1 MWETL
6 RDCDVNKGCWER
18 ERIISLFFKGLW
30 MAGTLMD
37 VYMQGGLG
45 QFFSTL
51 ILSSTYFQWPPRFPP
66 VHRYVLQATWIHCSQ
81 TWSLCNTKITL
92 YSFCPLSSQLQSLKR
107 ILLDISPHCP
117 LLSALQPVARISTT
131 FSKSCC
137 LAFPSDLFCLWLSPP
152 IFLCRIR
159 VFWVCVSLT
168 QNPFLREWGMASYDF
183 QEKVCIPLGLQ
194 KRPFTISLQRIF
206 FPVSSI
212 VFLDANLEPQSFWIF
227 LFVTLCGLSLS
238 GIMNYSCLKSSNS
251 IPKLSLVDLETLY
264 FC

>member
-30 MAGTLMD
+30 MAG
-37 VYMQGGLG
+37 
-45 QFFSTL
+45 
-51 ILSSTYFQWPPRFPP
+51 ILFWARWSRSVLQHTHSTYFRWPPRFPP

-81 TWSLCNTKITL
+81 TWSSLCNTKIIL
-92 YSFCPLSSQLQSLKR
+92 YSFCPLSSQLQSLKK
-107 ILLDISPHCP
+107 ILLDISPHCT
-117 LLSALQPVARISTT
+117 LLFTLQPVAHISIT

-168 QNPFLREWGMASYDF
+168 QNPFLREWGMSSYDF
-183 QEKVCIPLGLQ
+183 QEKVWIPLGLQ
-194 KRPFTISLQRIF
+194 MRPFTISLQRIF
-206 FPVSSI
+206 FQ
-212 VFLDANLEPQSFWIF
+212 FHQLSFWMQ
-227 LFVTLCGLSLS
+227 TLNPNHFEFFSLS
-238 GIMNYSCLKSSNS
+238 HYAAFHFQESWT
-251 IPKLSLVDLETLY
+251 IPV
-264 FC
+264 